1 MFVTCSSGPILR
13 LSTGTR
19 SGAVHPVRSMGRFIA
34 TSRLLVLVGIVLGG
48 VLGGLLL
55 LVLVVVVV
63 VEVARLPHRRSPFRY
78 ITSGQAG
85 VRPPFPLRPRRS
97 PPSPS
102 RYLGRYFGSLRRA
115 TRPSARPRC
124 GSWWP
129 GRSPA
134 PAPPGP

>member
-19 SGAVHPVRSMGRFIA
+19 SGSVHPVRSMGRFIA
-34 TSRLLVLVGIVLGG
+34 TSLLLVLVGIVLGG

-55 LVLVVVVV
+55 LVLLVVV

-85 VRPPFPLRPRRS
+85 YALPLEKLIDSASRSRSHLLSPCFLPFAAGPEPFACVGAGPGGDPAHAS
-97 PPSPS
+97 
-102 RYLGRYFGSLRRA
+102 GSL
-115 TRPSARPRC
+115 
-124 GSWWP
+124 
-129 GRSPA
+129 
-134 PAPPGP
+134 

>member
-1 MFVTCSSGPILR
+1 MPH
-13 LSTGTR
+13 TR
-19 SGAVHPVRSMGRFIA
+19 WWRCIPPTTTSWRSL
-34 TSRLLVLVGIVLGG
+34 LLVLVGIVLGG

-55 LVLVVVVV
+55 LVLLVVV

-102 RYLGRYFGSLRRA
+102 RYLARYFVRLRRP
-115 TRPSARPRC
+115 TRPSTRP
-124 GSWWP
+124 
-129 GRSPA
+129 
-134 PAPPGP
+134 